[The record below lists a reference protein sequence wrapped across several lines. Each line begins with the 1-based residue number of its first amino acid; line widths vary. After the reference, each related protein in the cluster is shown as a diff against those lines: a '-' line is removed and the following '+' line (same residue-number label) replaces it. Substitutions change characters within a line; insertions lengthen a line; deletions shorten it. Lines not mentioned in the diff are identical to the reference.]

1 VATIGQ
7 GIRVSRSK
15 STVSIIIIPLYLMDK
30 VFVQLQEAT
39 SLQADYTDRVPTMVA
54 AETAY
59 AILRQRFDSV
69 HGGFGGIFFN
79 VG

>member
-1 VATIGQ
+1 
-7 GIRVSRSK
+7 
-15 STVSIIIIPLYLMDK
+15 MDK